1 MDEHVIIDLWTL
13 FLEYIPERSRN
24 SAANEYIEVLLEN
37 GVKEDTLLD
46 LTGIDKYLNAAIL
59 HTISENEEND
69 IYPVSDED

>member
-1 MDEHVIIDLWTL
+1 MDEHVIVDLWNL

-59 HTISENEEND
+59 YTIAE
-69 IYPVSDED
+69 DEDDEIYRIDDED